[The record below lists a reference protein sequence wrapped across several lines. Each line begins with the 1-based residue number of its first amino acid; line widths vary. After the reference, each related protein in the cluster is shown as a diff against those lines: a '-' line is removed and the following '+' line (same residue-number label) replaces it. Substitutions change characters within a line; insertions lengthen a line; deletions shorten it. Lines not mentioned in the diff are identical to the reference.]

1 MEVVVFHVLDPAERT
16 FPFERP
22 VRFRDPETGEQVLTS
37 PGAVREAYLE
47 RFEAARAAY
56 ARELRAHGIDYC
68 PTDTSTPLEFA
79 LLAYFSARRRAL
91 V

>member
-47 RFEAARAAY
+47 RFETARATY
-56 ARELRAHGIDYC
+56 ARELRAHGIDYR
-68 PTDTSTPLEFA
+68 PMDTSTPLEFA

>member
-1 MEVVVFHVLDPAERT
+1 MKLWGGRFAKPTAASMEALGSSIDFDRRLGAED
-16 FPFERP
+16 
-22 VRFRDPETGEQVLTS
+22 VRVNR
-37 PGAVREAYLE
+37 
-47 RFEAARAAY
+47 AY

-68 PTDTSTPLEFA
+68 PMETSTPLEFA